1 MKLPVALLALEKL
14 QEDDRIDRYTRFTV
28 MGEPNGSS
36 FTNELIE
43 LFVVSHNQAYNRL
56 FEFLDKDEINQ
67 CLSVKGLLARISHR
81 LSIPDSDVLTTRVM
95 QFSGA
100 GVDPVVIEP
109 IENSTIEPV
118 SPSNLNKGVA
128 YIENGEKI
136 NAPFDFSEK
145 NYLPLRS
152 LHGVMKR
159 LMFPENFTEEQQFHL
174 SPAHRVFVLNNMQ
187 TLPREVGYE
196 KTEFPDG
203 YAKFLVLDDLEGAP
217 LCISRF
223 AISRGWAYDYLMVA
237 AYILEKKSGREFS
250 ISASIH
256 VNANQTFNDNE
267 YEHEE
272 LGAQFLGESGRQLIG
287 FEEQSN

>member
-1 MKLPVALLALEKL
+1 M
-14 QEDDRIDRYTRFTV
+14 
-28 MGEPNGSS
+28 
-36 FTNELIE
+36 
-43 LFVVSHNQAYNRL
+43 
-56 FEFLDKDEINQ
+56 
-67 CLSVKGLLARISHR
+67 
-81 LSIPDSDVLTTRVM
+81 
-95 QFSGA
+95 
-100 GVDPVVIEP
+100 
-109 IENSTIEPV
+109 

-272 LGAQFLGESGRQLIG
+272 LGTPFLRESGRQLIG